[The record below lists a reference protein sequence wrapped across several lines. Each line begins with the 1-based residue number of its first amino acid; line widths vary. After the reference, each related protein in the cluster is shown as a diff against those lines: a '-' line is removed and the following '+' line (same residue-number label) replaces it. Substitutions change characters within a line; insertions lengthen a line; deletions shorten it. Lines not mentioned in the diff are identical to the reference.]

1 MSTQDPVALPDGNSN
16 DSDSEQSDLPALD
29 DSSNLAETELVTEDT
44 TEEETE
50 QIDEVY
56 EVTIDENQGVSGLH

>member
-1 MSTQDPVALPDGNSN
+1 MSTQDSVALPDGNSN
-16 DSDSEQSDLPALD
+16 DSDSEQSDLPELN
-29 DSSNLAETELVTEDT
+29 DSSNMAETELVTEDT

>member
-1 MSTQDPVALPDGNSN
+1 MSAQVPDSLPEVSSPDTEDDQSGLPVI
-16 DSDSEQSDLPALD
+16 D
-29 DSSNLAETELVTEDT
+29 DSSNTAETELITEDT